1 VGAVRQRTRV
11 GIWFATAVVL
21 ASSVA
26 RAHTYAASAFDA
38 VTEGDDVYVAFR
50 LDATSVIDM
59 LQRGAPDGA
68 TIGKGDV
75 EHSGAATLEYLASH
89 FSFDDDGA
97 PCPARLGESPRVD
110 EQASKVTVA
119 VVYACGRALDVLRL
133 RSTLFEE
140 ETIPHQLVGS
150 FRHKRAVENY
160 LFSRGRNEAVIH
172 VGKLAQ
178 VGPAEATRP
187 GQFQMAAPP
196 PGAFDR
202 ERAAQ
207 RARATGTTT
216 GALATPTGTGFLAF
230 LVEGI
235 FHILGGFDHVLFVV
249 ALVSVVGSWSQL
261 AKIVTS
267 FTAAHSI
274 TLALGALELVRI
286 SPRLVEPLIAA
297 SILYVGLE
305 NVFRE
310 RPHARLGVTFGFG
323 LVHGFGFSSVLRDLG
338 LARAQLVPALV
349 GFNLGVEIGQL
360 LIVAPLAPLVWW
372 LRRRGAAY
380 RKFRIG
386 TNACVAL
393 VAAWWFVQRVS
404 GP

>member
-1 VGAVRQRTRV
+1 VVPVRQRAR
-11 GIWFATAVVL
+11 VVL
-21 ASSVA
+21 FIAMAAALASPAA

-50 LDATSVIDM
+50 LDATSVIDR

-68 TIGKGDV
+68 AIGKADI
-75 EHSGAATLEYLASH
+75 ERSGPATLAYLAGH

-97 PCPARLGESPRVD
+97 PCPARFAEPPRVD
-110 EQASKVTVA
+110 EQANKVTVS
-119 VVYACGRALDVLRL
+119 VVYSCGRALDVLRL

-140 ETIPHQLVGS
+140 ETIPHQLIGT
-150 FRHKRAVENY
+150 FRHRRARENY
-160 LFSRGRNEAVIH
+160 LFSRGRNEVVIH

-178 VGPAEATRP
+178 VGPTEATRP

-207 RARATGTTT
+207 RAAATSG
-216 GALATPTGTGFLAF
+216 GVAKPTGSGFFAF

-235 FHILGGFDHVLFVV
+235 FHILGGFDHVLFVI
-249 ALVSVVGSWSQL
+249 ALVSVVASWSQL
-261 AKIVTS
+261 AKVVTS

-310 RPHARLGVTFGFG
+310 RPRARLGVTFGFG
-323 LVHGFGFSSVLRDLG
+323 LMHGFGFSSVLRDLG

-386 TNACVAL
+386 VNACVAL
-393 VAAWWFVQRVS
+393 VAAWWFLQRVA
-404 GP
+404 GR

>member
-1 VGAVRQRTRV
+1 VVAVRRTRV
-11 GIWFATAVVL
+11 GLCLAVAVAL
-21 ASSVA
+21 ASGVL

-38 VTEGDDVYVAFR
+38 VTEGDDVYVGFR

-59 LQRGAPDGA
+59 LRRRAPDGA
-68 TIGKGDV
+68 AVGKGDV
-75 EHSGAATLEYLASH
+75 ERSGAATLEYLASR

-97 PCPARLGESPRVD
+97 PCPARLAEPPRVD
-110 EQASKVTVA
+110 EQANKVTVA
-119 VVYACGRALDVLRL
+119 VIYACGRALDVLTL
-133 RSTLFEE
+133 RSTIFEE
-140 ETIPHQLVGS
+140 ETIPHQLIGT
-150 FRHKRAVENY
+150 FRHKRAQENY
-160 LFSRGRNEAVIH
+160 LFSRGRNEAVIR
-172 VGKLAQ
+172 VGQLAQ
-178 VGPAEATRP
+178 VGPTEATRP

-207 RARATGTTT
+207 RAATA
-216 GALATPTGTGFLAF
+216 GALAQPTGSGFLAF

-235 FHILGGFDHVLFVV
+235 FHILGGFDHVLFVI
-249 ALVSVVGSWSQL
+249 ALVSVVASWSQL
-261 AKIVTS
+261 AKVVTS

-274 TLALGALELVRI
+274 TLALGALEAVRL
-286 SPRLVEPLIAA
+286 SPRVVEPLIAA

-310 RPHARLGVTFGFG
+310 RPRARLGVTFGFG

-380 RKFRIG
+380 RRFRLG

-393 VAAWWFVQRVS
+393 VALWWFVQRVS
-404 GP
+404 GH